1 MLVLWCSLSCM
12 LGECQYGSGM
22 TVIAEKLDSKLAH
35 WNSDTVL
42 QVERLV

>member
-1 MLVLWCSLSCM
+1 MLVLLYSLRCKLGGCS
-12 LGECQYGSGM
+12 YGSGM

-42 QVERLV
+42 QVKLLV